1 MPEGAMSIL
10 GQTGELNGLPTLKGP
25 ESLAAWEALV
35 SACAAWMFDAM
46 DLQIFTLVLFPSV
59 SDLVGSA
66 NPGVVAY
73 TGGLIVGWKLVA
85 LGLGGIA
92 FGIAADR
99 IGRAKT
105 MIVTVLIYSVFTGL
119 SGLAQNWWE
128 LAILQA
134 LAGIGIGG
142 EWAAGAA
149 LLAETWPERTR
160 ARALVVMQMS
170 FAAGFFL
177 AAMINLVIGP
187 IGWRYVFAAGA
198 APALITLFVR
208 LFVPEPR
215 RWIAVRDER
224 RGAARDGAPENAFAT
239 FLGLFAPKIL
249 RRTIVGLLVA
259 ASMMIGAFGAAT
271 LLPIWVRGLVGGD
284 PRLAVT
290 VTSQCFML
298 INVGGVLGYLAL
310 IWLNDA
316 IGRRWSYF
324 MMALGCAAVTL
335 FMFTQ
340 IGTAGGLLSFAPI
353 FGFFVVGGFG
363 TFAVYL
369 PELFPTRIRATGQ
382 GFCWNAARIFTAAG
396 PVATGAIVSALG
408 SAPAAG
414 ATATAIYLVGLIAI
428 WFGPETND
436 VPLED

>member
-1 MPEGAMSIL
+1 MTVL
-10 GQTGELNGLPTLKGP
+10 GQTGELNRLPASKGS
-25 ESLAAWEALV
+25 EALAAWAALV

-46 DLQIFTLVLFPSV
+46 DLQIFTLILFPSV
-59 SDLVGSA
+59 SDLVGSM
-66 NPGVVAY
+66 NPGFVAY
-73 TGGLIVGWKLVA
+73 TGGIIVGWKLVA

-99 IGRAKT
+99 IGRART
-105 MIVTVLIYSVFTGL
+105 MIATVLIYSIFTGL
-119 SGLAQNWWE
+119 SALAQSWSQ
-128 LAILQA
+128 LAILQS

-149 LLAETWPERTR
+149 LVAESWPERTR
-160 ARALVVMQMS
+160 SRALVVMQMS

-177 AAMINLVIGP
+177 AAAINLVVGP

-208 LFVPEPR
+208 LFVREPQ
-215 RWIAVRDER
+215 RWIT
-224 RGAARDGAPENAFAT
+224 ARDHRLSSARGGALHTAFT
-239 FLGLFAPKIL
+239 SFLNLFAPEIG
-249 RRTIVGLLVA
+249 RRTLVGLLVA
-259 ASMMIGAFGAAT
+259 ASMMIGAFGGAT
-271 LLPIWVRGLVGGD
+271 LLPVWVRSLVGGE
-284 PRLAVT
+284 PGLAVT

-298 INVGGVLGYLAL
+298 MNVGAITGYLAL
-310 IWLNDA
+310 IWLSDA

-324 MMALGCAAVTL
+324 LMAIGCAAANL

-340 IGTAGGLLSFAPI
+340 IRTATGLLWFAPI
-353 FGFFVVGGFG
+353 YGVFVIGGFG

-382 GFCWNAARIFTAAG
+382 GFCWNAARVLTAAG
-396 PVATGAIVSALG
+396 PVATGAIVNAFG

-414 ATATAIYLVGLIAI
+414 TAVTAIYLVGLIAI
-428 WFGPETND
+428 WLGPETKG
-436 VPLED
+436 VPLQD

>member
-1 MPEGAMSIL
+1 MSIL
-10 GQTGELNGLPTLKGP
+10 GQTGELNSLPALKGS
-25 ESLAAWEALV
+25 ESLAAWLALA

-73 TGGLIVGWKLVA
+73 TGGLIVAWKLVA

-99 IGRAKT
+99 IGRART

-119 SGLAQNWWE
+119 SGLAQSWWQ
-128 LAILQA
+128 LATLQA

-149 LLAETWPERTR
+149 LVAETWPERTR
-160 ARALVVMQMS
+160 ARALVAMQMS

-177 AAMINLVIGP
+177 AAMINLIVGP
-187 IGWRYVFAAGA
+187 IGWRFVFAAGA

-208 LFVPEPR
+208 LFVREPQ
-215 RWIAVRDER
+215 RWIAVRDQCLR
-224 RGAARDGAPENAFAT
+224 AAQAGAADSAFAI
-239 FLGLFAPKIL
+239 FLGLFAPGIR
-249 RRTIVGLLVA
+249 RRTVVGLLVA
-259 ASMMIGAFGAAT
+259 ASMMIGAFGGAT
-271 LLPIWVRGLVGGD
+271 LLPIWVRGLVGAD
-284 PRLAVT
+284 PGRAVT

-298 INVGGVLGYLAL
+298 INVGAVLGYLAL
-310 IWLNDA
+310 MWLNDA

-324 MMALGCAAVTL
+324 LMALGCAGANL

-340 IGTAGGLLSFAPI
+340 IGTVGGLLRFAPI
-353 FGFFVVGGFG
+353 YGFFVVGGFG

-382 GFCWNAARIFTAAG
+382 GFCWNAARVLTAAG
-396 PVATGAIVSALG
+396 PVATGAIVSAFG

-414 ATATAIYLVGLIAI
+414 AMVTAIYLVGLLAI
-428 WFGPETND
+428 WFGPETKG
-436 VPLED
+436 VPLQD